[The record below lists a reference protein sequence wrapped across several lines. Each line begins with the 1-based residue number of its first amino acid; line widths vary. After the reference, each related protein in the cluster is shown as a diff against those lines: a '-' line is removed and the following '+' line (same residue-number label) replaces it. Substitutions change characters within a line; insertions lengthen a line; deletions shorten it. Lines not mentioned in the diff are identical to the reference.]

1 MELHKKSIQGNFS
14 RASSSYDNVALVQ
27 RECAT
32 KLVNYLKKYFP
43 KFYPRS
49 ILDLGTGIGYV
60 PESLFSYF
68 PKSKFVL
75 SDISPSMLIQARK
88 RLDLAV
94 QAKELLGDMEKQD
107 FGFHDLV
114 ISNLALQWTSDLN
127 KTIKKSYENSG
138 VFAFSC
144 LLDGTFNEWSRIFM
158 ESSLPVP
165 TYQYPSKQELDNY
178 LLSFNANEYFS
189 DLKEFTLEFSSASSF
204 MRYLRDL
211 GANYSTQKISPI
223 DLKKII
229 KTYTHKIYITYK
241 VFFGILSRPCN
252 TH

>member
-1 MELHKKSIQGNFS
+1 M
-14 RASSSYDNVALVQ
+14 
-27 RECAT
+27 
-32 KLVNYLKKYFP
+32 KKYFP
-43 KFYPRS
+43 KFYPHS
-49 ILDLGTGIGYV
+49 ILDLGTGTGYI
-60 PESLFSYF
+60 PEILCSYF

-75 SDISPSMLIQARK
+75 NDVSPSMLAQARK
-88 RLDLAV
+88 RLNLTL
-94 QAKELLGDMEKQD
+94 QTKLQIKELLGDMEKQD

-144 LLDGTFNEWSRIFM
+144 LLDGTFNEWSKIFM

-178 LLSFNANEYFS
+178 LLSLNPNAYFS

-241 VFFGILSRPCN
+241 VFFGVLSRSCT